1 MELYFLEINCWYR
14 TCRPFITNLFSIQLA
29 NFIKLTPGYQRF
41 KEGKVTLTLDFKGT
55 YGRHR
60 DCFKNLEE

>member
-1 MELYFLEINCWYR
+1 MKLYFLEINCWYC
-14 TCRPFITNLFSIQLA
+14 TCRPFITNRYPLQLV

-41 KEGKVTLTLDFKGT
+41 KGGKVTLTLDFKGT

-60 DCFKNLEE
+60 DRFKD